1 MKKGSSRSNSSDE
14 DLDAIPA
21 PAPQRYRIVPFE
33 LSDADPSSKSSLS
46 KYSYQSINDEDHSQ
60 HHQHQHY
67 NDGQDPNDGDDY
79 LLGPNYESEQRLPAG
94 DESMGT
100 FVLQDGENFNGKK
113 KMVYPP
119 AIPKKSD
126 HDLHPIRICMY
137 FTAFLLLVGLFYGA
151 ATLTQSF
158 TCLGPPY
165 LYITHKGS
173 KNILKFSRD
182 GCLIHEKVLWG
193 VAHEDADL
201 RGMAVGKYQGGDAL
215 YVADSAA
222 GESGILL
229 YGQCFESTSL
239 RPFLDR
245 VVVYKENRGANHAYG
260 IAIDELT
267 GNVYAS
273 FQDTDVILRFA
284 PEVFTPI
291 PQEPDLLP
299 FFLKKDNKSS
309 SSSSK
314 QKPAG
319 TLRRRY
325 LLASQT
331 LNANTT
337 KKYTDVELAQLHV
350 GSPDEEREEE
360 EEEKEIA
367 KELPHIRSNKER
379 NAKAQPHGSHHSQH
393 GRPAAALGPH
403 HMHHHAI
410 NKSPVTPSGVTP
422 KGNKKSVIED
432 RRRYLQ
438 AAEEEAPGDIES
450 PEADGDA
457 DEDTSSGG
465 EFFRKDLPV
474 GGPSMSSNSSSSTT
488 NSTTNSTTPFPSDHN
503 STSVHHTNATDA
515 SPSKDK
521 PKKHKTTAD
530 YDFYP
535 GTFVQFGKPGVHEE
549 KERGVRSIVW
559 TKNATELWIAN
570 EDLDSIVIVN
580 RTGKLVGKVSVGKPI
595 GLHYSN
601 ESRADWVFVGSKG
614 SKTGQVYAVD
624 IFTRTI
630 AATFKYIGMKHP
642 AGISSYQDVLFV
654 GDQTRNN
661 VVTFNITTGRVI
673 KLIIPA
679 KRIDGEIEQLM
690 MSDC

>member
-1 MKKGSSRSNSSDE
+1 MKKGSSRSNNSSDEE
-14 DLDAIPA
+14 DLDAISA
-21 PAPQRYRIVPFE
+21 PAPQRYRIVPFD

-46 KYSYQSINDEDHSQ
+46 KYSYQSINDEDRSQ
-60 HHQHQHY
+60 HHQHQDY
-67 NDGQDPNDGDDY
+67 NDGQDPNEGDDY
-79 LLGPNYESEQRLPAG
+79 LLGPDYESERYPPAG
-94 DESMGT
+94 DETMGT
-100 FVLQDGENFNGKK
+100 FVLQDGDKVNGKK

-151 ATLTQSF
+151 ATLTRSF

-201 RGMAVGKYQGGDAL
+201 RGMALGKYQGGDAL

-260 IAIDELT
+260 IAVDELT

-299 FFLKKDNKSS
+299 FFLKKENKSA
-309 SSSSK
+309 SSK
-314 QKPAG
+314 PKPTGSA
-319 TLRRRY
+319 LRRRY
-325 LLASQT
+325 LLASSMG
-331 LNANTT
+331 NVNTT
-337 KKYTDVELAQLHV
+337 KKYSDVELAQLHV

-367 KELPHIRSNKER
+367 KELPHIRSTKER
-379 NAKAQPHGSHHSQH
+379 NAKVQVHGSHHSQH

-410 NKSPVTPSGVTP
+410 NKGSVPPTSTG
-422 KGNKKSVIED
+422 GKKSVIED

-438 AAEEEAPGDIES
+438 ADGEATGDSES
-450 PEADGDA
+450 PDA
-457 DEDTSSGG
+457 DEPEEEDLTSTG
-465 EFFRKDLPV
+465 EFFRKDLPIN
-474 GGPSMSSNSSSSTT
+474 GSSSTS
-488 NSTTNSTTPFPSDHN
+488 NSTSGAPSDHN
-503 STSVHHTNATDA
+503 STSIHHTNTTDS
-515 SPSKDK
+515 SPPKDK
-521 PKKHKTTAD
+521 PRKHKTTAD

-559 TKNATELWIAN
+559 TKNSTELWIAN
-570 EDLDSIVIVN
+570 EDLDSIIIVN

-624 IFTRTI
+624 VFTHTI

-679 KRIDGEIEQLM
+679 KRIDGEIEQLLV
-690 MSDC
+690 SDC

>member
-1 MKKGSSRSNSSDE
+1 MKKGSSRSNNSSDEE

-60 HHQHQHY
+60 HHQHQAY
-67 NDGQDPNDGDDY
+67 NDGQDPNEGDDY
-79 LLGPNYESEQRLPAG
+79 ILGPDYESERRPPAG
-94 DESMGT
+94 DETMGT
-100 FVLQDGENFNGKK
+100 FVLPGGDNVNGKR

-137 FTAFLLLVGLFYGA
+137 FTAFLLLVGLFYSA
-151 ATLTQSF
+151 ATLTRSF

-201 RGMAVGKYQGGDAL
+201 RGMVLGKYQGGDAL

-267 GNVYAS
+267 GNVYGS

-299 FFLKKDNKSS
+299 LFLKKENKSD
-309 SSSSK
+309 SSK
-314 QKPAG
+314 SKPAG
-319 TLRRRY
+319 SALRRRY
-325 LLASQT
+325 LLASST
-331 LNANTT
+331 GTANTT
-337 KKYTDVELAQLHV
+337 KKYSDVELAALHV

-367 KELPHIRSNKER
+367 KELPHIRSTKER
-379 NAKAQPHGSHHSQH
+379 NSKAQVHGPHHSQH

-410 NKSPVTPSGVTP
+410 SKGPVSPTSSTPTG
-422 KGNKKSVIED
+422 GKKSVIED

-438 AAEEEAPGDIES
+438 ADGETM
-450 PEADGDA
+450 GDA
-457 DEDTSSGG
+457 DEMPDADEAEDASSTG

-474 GGPSMSSNSSSSTT
+474 VDGSSSSSNSTSGV
-488 NSTTNSTTPFPSDHN
+488 PSDHN
-503 STSVHHTNATDA
+503 STSVHHNNTTDS
-515 SPSKDK
+515 SPPKDK
-521 PKKHKTTAD
+521 PRKHKTTAD

-535 GTFVQFGKPGVHEE
+535 GTFVQFGKPGMHEE

-559 TKNATELWIAN
+559 TKNSTELWIAN

-679 KRIDGEIEQLM
+679 KRIDGEIEQLLV
-690 MSDC
+690 SDC